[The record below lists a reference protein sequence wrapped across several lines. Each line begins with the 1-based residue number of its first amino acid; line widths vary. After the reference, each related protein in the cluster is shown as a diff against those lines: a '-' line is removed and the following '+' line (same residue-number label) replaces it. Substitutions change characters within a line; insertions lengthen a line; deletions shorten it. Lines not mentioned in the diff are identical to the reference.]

1 MSVDGP
7 ELAELSIPPEIREY
21 IEKLASEVEDLE
33 GRVATQ
39 RHGLQRAHEKIEERN
54 EVIDGLIQRVADL
67 EERTDLQ
74 SQTRNAGALKVEE
87 RAAVC
92 IQTLVNKAQKR
103 KQRGEKAA
111 ASMDY
116 NGADDALG
124 GTLDRRQLLDAL
136 KRADRIVEGDV
147 VRFKKEKRSAKRN
160 SRLIVDLTAGKL
172 PREVA
177 GVRIQGVRG
186 DE

>member
-1 MSVDGP
+1 MSIDAP
-7 ELAELSIPPEIREY
+7 DLAELSIPPEVREY
-21 IEKLASEVEDLE
+21 IEQLEAKVEDLE
-33 GRVATQ
+33 GRVVTQ
-39 RHGLQRAHEKIEERN
+39 RQGLTRANDIIRERGD
-54 EVIDGLIQRVADL
+54 VIDDLAQRVTDL

-74 SQTRNAGALKVEE
+74 SQTQNAGALKVEE
-87 RAAVC
+87 RAAIC

-103 KQRGEKAA
+103 QQRGERAS

-136 KRADRIVEGDV
+136 KRADSIIDGDV
-147 VRFKKEKRSAKRN
+147 VRFKKEKRSAQRN
-160 SRLIVDLTAGKL
+160 SRLIVDLEAGQL

-177 GVRIQGVRG
+177 GVRITGGSG

>member
-7 ELAELSIPPEIREY
+7 ELAELSIPPEVREY
-21 IEKLASEVEDLE
+21 IEQLENAIDDLE
-33 GRVATQ
+33 ARIATQ
-39 RHGLQRAHEKIEERN
+39 RHGLQRAHEKINERD
-54 EVIDGLIQRVADL
+54 EVIDDLVQRMTDL

-74 SQTRNAGALKVEE
+74 SHTQNAGALKVEE

-103 KQRGEKAA
+103 QQRGEKPA

-136 KRADRIVEGDV
+136 KRADTIVQGDV
-147 VRFKKEKRSAKRN
+147 VRFKKEKRSAQRN
-160 SRLIVDLTAGKL
+160 SRLIVDLTAGNL

-177 GVRIQGVRG
+177 GVRIDGGRADG
-186 DE
+186 